1 MQDNYETATSPY
13 AKFKTANTV
22 TPAREAYEIRDPEKV
37 GSRWGSAEVERV
49 SIQRTAGTET
59 KAASSQKTSQVEKAP
74 SAPLANEK
82 QRSISPLRA
91 ELDP

>member
-59 KAASSQKTSQVEKAP
+59 KAVLSQKTSVEKAP
-74 SAPLANEK
+74 SVPLANEK